1 MKKELRKK
9 FISKRDILPKDYRKM
24 ASEKIFSTLEEHKL
38 FKAAE
43 KIFIFVGFGTEIQ
56 TENFIKRWI
65 NKKQIF
71 VPKIDGN
78 DMNLIQIKSWNDL
91 EPGCFG
97 ILEPKHSANYVGE
110 IDLVITPSIVYDK
123 NGYRLGYGK
132 GFYDKYLAL
141 NNHNTSI
148 GISYDKLLQND
159 IPIDSHDK
167 AVDIII
173 TEEKILIINEKYN
186 SNN

>member
-1 MKKELRKK
+1 
-9 FISKRDILPKDYRKM
+9 
-24 ASEKIFSTLEEHKL
+24 
-38 FKAAE
+38 
-43 KIFIFVGFGTEIQ
+43 
-56 TENFIKRWI
+56 
-65 NKKQIF
+65 
-71 VPKIDGN
+71 
-78 DMNLIQIKSWNDL
+78 MNLIQIKSWNDL
-91 EPGCFG
+91 EPGYFG